1 MYLRTTSLGAYSPGK
16 TAMAPLH
23 TACKKGDLG
32 GVQAA
37 LHAGADVN
45 GKDSV
50 RCWLFRRLSQRC
62 CHGCARGGLLWA

>member
-1 MYLRTTSLGAYSPGK
+1 
-16 TAMAPLH
+16 MAPLH

-50 RCWLFRRLSQRC
+50 RC
-62 CHGCARGGLLWA
+62 CARGGLLWA